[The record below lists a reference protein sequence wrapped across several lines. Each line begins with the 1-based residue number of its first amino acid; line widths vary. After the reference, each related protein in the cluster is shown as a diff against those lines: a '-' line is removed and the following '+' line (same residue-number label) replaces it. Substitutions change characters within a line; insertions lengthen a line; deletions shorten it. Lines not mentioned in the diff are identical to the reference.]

1 MKTSAAGH
9 SLYRSAPRSVPSAA
23 LVNALQQLATSG
35 ARLALGYAITATR
48 ARDPRAADVG
58 ASLATLHRA
67 VAEEL
72 AAVLVSLGMSVP
84 RTKPT
89 CSERLRWEW
98 LASTGLLTNGRAELA
113 VLDECTRIER
123 LAEDHVIMLNAE
135 ASALGILELRQLVT
149 RLQSARAA
157 SLRLQA
163 RAMDS
168 SAPLT
173 VG

>member
-1 MKTSAAGH
+1 VK
-9 SLYRSAPRSVPSAA
+9 PSEQA
-23 LVNALQQLATSG
+23 
-35 ARLALGYAITATR
+35 
-48 ARDPRAADVG
+48 
-58 ASLATLHRA
+58 
-67 VAEEL
+67 
-72 AAVLVSLGMSVP
+72 
-84 RTKPT
+84 T

-168 SAPLT
+168 SAPVT